1 MPLMCT
7 DTTKK
12 PFVIQKVVNRFSRE
26 NRVSRKEGKNFLK
39 RLFSL
44 DHTSI
49 VIY

>member
-12 PFVIQKVVNRFSRE
+12 PFVIQKVVNGFSCE
-26 NRVSRKEGKNFLK
+26 NKVSRNEGKDFLR